1 MTRQAF
7 QETWI
12 PLQGRFYRMAFYMLE
27 SEADAKDAVQDLYLK
42 LWNLRDHLELIREP
56 SAYGAL
62 MLKNLCIDR
71 IRQHHPREELSEPMA
86 LKDPPDTALERLEEL
101 RVITDAIQKLPPG
114 QRKLLTLRVLRGF
127 SYEEIEKET
136 GLSGLNIRVQVS
148 LARKKLKQM
157 YETHPRHRKA

>member
-7 QETWI
+7 QDTWM
-12 PLQGRFYRMAFYMLE
+12 PLQMRFYRMAFYMLE
-27 SEADAKDAVQDLYLK
+27 SEADAKDAVQDLYVR

-71 IRQHHPREELSEPMA
+71 IRRRLPAASLEEGMVIKGPPDEELELREEVGA
-86 LKDPPDTALERLEEL
+86 VQK
-101 RVITDAIQKLPPG
+101 AIGQLPES
-114 QRKLLTLRVLRGF
+114 QRKLLSMRVIQGL
-127 SYEEIEKET
+127 SYEEISGQT

-148 LARKKLKQM
+148 LARKKLKQLL
-157 YETHPRHRKA
+157 